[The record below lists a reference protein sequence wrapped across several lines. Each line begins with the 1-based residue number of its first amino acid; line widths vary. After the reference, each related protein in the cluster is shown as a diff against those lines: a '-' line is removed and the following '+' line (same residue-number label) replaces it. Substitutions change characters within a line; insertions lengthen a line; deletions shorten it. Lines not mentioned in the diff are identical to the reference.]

1 MEAVPRLQCS
11 LRHFSVRGCASPE
24 ISAVTIR
31 VRAPMVPPSAL
42 TAAEPWPQLLASSV
56 RKRLPSE
63 ARRCRTVVERVG
75 IVQGSDL
82 ASARGSWM
90 HVGACGL
97 GTVVFCAGTAHTE
110 LPCTAVDVSQP
121 SSPALRASLGHEL
134 PTSSKVGFSTPCP
147 ETSEWTIK
155 RPGLLLEL
163 PSKHGAAEAGQEACL
178 C

>member
-1 MEAVPRLQCS
+1 M
-11 LRHFSVRGCASPE
+11 RGCASPE

-31 VRAPMVPPSAL
+31 VRAPMVPPPATAAIVTLGRPSDSAL